1 MATHLLVDSC
11 SYFRL
16 ARVIEPLLGVEFG
29 EPPFTILVIP
39 ELDQEFG
46 KSPNLQV
53 KFPWVNEQV
62 YMRNRVS
69 NVLVPGCSAFDLR
82 ETTKFF
88 KDYKYTKGLGV
99 SKVDIKVLVVAYLS
113 TTTVISDDKDVQQMA
128 KDFGMS
134 ECMTSLEVLVWFFEE
149 EILTLQEVKIIVRG
163 WKAEKDL
170 PTSPLKFIDVFYSYF
185 GVNPW

>member
-16 ARVIEPLLGVEFG
+16 ARVIEPLLGAEFG
-29 EPPFTILVIP
+29 EPPFDILVVP
-39 ELDQEFG
+39 ELDEEFG

-62 YMRNRVS
+62 YKNNRVA
-69 NVLVPGCSAFDLR
+69 NVLAPNCSAFDLR

-88 KDYKYTKGLGV
+88 KDHKYTKGLGV
-99 SKVDIKVLVVAYLS
+99 SKVDIRVLVVAYLS
-113 TTTVISDDKDVQQMA
+113 SATVISDDKDVQEMA

-149 EILTLQEVKIIVRG
+149 EILTLKEVKTIVRG

-170 PTSPLKFIDVFYSYF
+170 PMPPSKFVDAFYDYF